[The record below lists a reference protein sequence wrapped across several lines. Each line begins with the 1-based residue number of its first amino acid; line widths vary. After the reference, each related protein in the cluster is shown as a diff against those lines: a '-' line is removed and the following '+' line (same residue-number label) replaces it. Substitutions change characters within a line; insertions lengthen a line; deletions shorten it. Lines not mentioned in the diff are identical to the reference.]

1 MIEVVVKELK
11 TIWVEKI
18 KRTRRKDKE
27 VVKVVEEIKKAGIKT
42 LREDEWEIEKEL
54 VLKKKRYI
62 CQRIKI
68 WE

>member
-1 MIEVVVKELK
+1 MIEVVVKELE

-27 VVKVVEEIKKAGIKT
+27 VVKVVEEIKKAGVKT